1 MSVTIEKLREIRKSL
16 PVGKK
21 DPWGE
26 CCKSKRILLQR
37 ALKKRKSLI
46 ELTAG
51 ERAAVQEFIAH
62 CQAVRKEDEQ
72 LANQVEQLTAEL

>member
-1 MSVTIEKLREIRKSL
+1 MSVTIEQLREIRKSL

-37 ALKKRKSLI
+37 ALKRSTLT
-46 ELTAG
+46 ELTIG
-51 ERAAVQEFIAH
+51 ERGAVEEFLVH
-62 CQAVRKEDEQ
+62 VMEVRNENEK

>member
-1 MSVTIEKLREIRKSL
+1 MSVTIEQLREIRKSL

-37 ALKKRKSLI
+37 ALKRSTLT
-46 ELTAG
+46 ELTIG